1 MTQLLPLEIPKELPY
16 LLRRPLDTEVR
27 RGNVL
32 ELEITTRCNLRC
44 PPCVRVAFE
53 DTWIES
59 DMTRKRFDHVLQH
72 ATRFQT
78 IYFRGWGEPLLHPGF
93 VEMVKAANETGA
105 RVVVSTNG
113 VSPFPEEL
121 LPYVHLLEYR
131 MGCGDARVYETQHP
145 GRRFNQLLF
154 NIAAVCYW
162 KANNVSEQPLLR
174 LQYTKNRFTIPRMQE
189 YIELAAQFK
198 PVEVQL
204 TQPGFHVRSIDEE
217 SALVGRVPEEEL
229 IRIDEELIAIAR
241 EVSVGLDLHE
251 NESHCLFNPL
261 EHIFVN
267 WKAQISPCRYTLLP
281 LVGQHFS
288 VYRKGKEQV
297 FKCVDL
303 GNNSGPFD
311 FSKWHLKVRNLF
323 TPSIILGRSD
333 GRNTLPQICAA
344 LCSHVQF

>member
-1 MTQLLPLEIPKELPY
+1 MAQVLALEKPQELPY
-16 LLRRPLDTEVR
+16 LLRKPLDAEVR

-53 DTWIES
+53 DTWIEA
-59 DMTRKRFDHVLQH
+59 DMTWKRFDHVLQH
-72 ATRFQT
+72 AKRFQT
-78 IYFRGWGEPLLHPGF
+78 IYFRGWGEPLLHPKF
-93 VEMVKAANETGA
+93 KDMVKAAHATGA

-113 VSPFPEEL
+113 VSLFPDGL
-121 LPYVHLLEYR
+121 LPYIHLLEYR
-131 MGCGDARVYETQHP
+131 MGCGDARVYENQHP
-145 GRRFNQLLF
+145 GRRFNQILF
-154 NIAAVCYW
+154 HIAAVRHW
-162 KANNVSEQPLLR
+162 KSTHASEGPLLR
-174 LQYTKNRFTIPRMQE
+174 LQFTKNRFTITRLQE

-217 SALVGRVPEEEL
+217 GVLIGRVPEEEL
-229 IRIDEELIAIAR
+229 VRIDEELAGVAR
-241 EVSVGLDLHE
+241 EENVDLALHE

-267 WKAQISPCRYTLLP
+267 WKAQISPCRFTLLP
-281 LVGQHFS
+281 LVDQHFS

-303 GNNSGPFD
+303 GNNAGPFD

-323 TPSIILGRSD
+323 TPRAIQGLPD
-333 GRNTLPQICAA
+333 GHNTLPQICAA